1 MNLTLEE
8 IKSYIQQLNAIECQR
23 NKLIVCPSYPYLS
36 YFNGKN
42 YSLGSQNVASEKMGA
57 FTGEVSIEQLTSLG
71 IHYVIIGHSERRTHL
86 KEDSDLIRKKLSL
99 CFDYDVIPILC
110 IGENLEEKEKRT
122 EVLKSQIDSALQG
135 LKLKDIILAYEPVWS
150 IGTGFIP
157 TREGIKN
164 TLDWMKKYMKSH
176 YSIECKVVYGGSVN
190 LENIESLNQ
199 IEEMDGYLIGGASL
213 KIEELK
219 RIIEVL
225 EVEK

>member
-8 IKSYIQQLNAIECQR
+8 IKSYIQQLNEIKCQR

-42 YSLGSQNVASEKMGA
+42 YVLGSQNVASEKMGA

-86 KEDSDLIRKKLSL
+86 KEDSDLIRKKLLL

-150 IGTGFIP
+150 IGTGIIP
-157 TREGIKN
+157 TREEIKN

>member
-8 IKSYIQQLNAIECQR
+8 IKSYIQQLNEIKCQK

-57 FTGEVSIEQLTSLG
+57 FTGEVSIEQLISLG
-71 IHYVIIGHSERRTHL
+71 IRYVIIGHSERRTHL
-86 KEDSDLIRKKLSL
+86 KEDNDLIRKKLSL
-99 CFDYDVIPILC
+99 CFDYDVVPILC
-110 IGENLEEKEKRT
+110 IGERLEEKEKRT
-122 EVLKSQIDSALQG
+122 EVLKNQIDSALQE
-135 LKLKDIILAYEPVWS
+135 LKLKDIVLAYEPVWS
-150 IGTGFIP
+150 IGTGSTP
-157 TREGIKN
+157 AKEEIKN
-164 TLDWMKKYMKSH
+164 TLDWMKEYMMND

-190 LENIESLNQ
+190 RENIESLNQ
-199 IEEMDGYLIGGASL
+199 IEEIDGYLIGGASL

-225 EVEK
+225 EV